1 MPRTPLLLA
10 LLLSAASLLGAC
22 QGRLED
28 PDAIADRVAARA
40 AENYAGVRDFTLH
53 GDDLVIYF
61 RRAGADSLAT
71 FEGRAFTDDSLREAV
86 ALPYH
91 LPNAMELARGLRG
104 NARLAGT
111 ADLDGERVYV
121 LDAIDPAAVTGAETA
136 IDSLRVLVDARTF
149 QIREIRVAEPPP
161 TDSAA
166 TPDPDAPPLVTR
178 QRYGDF
184 RTADG
189 LTLPFYTNTL
199 ITGIPVPDE
208 VRLVQGGMLEIQRRQ
223 AQALPPAERA
233 RALRRIET
241 QIRIIRQGEFEQA
254 FSVDAVRVNA
264 GVPEDAFVPPPTM
277 PWTGSGDA
285 AGAAAPP
292 PPAPAP

>member
-1 MPRTPLLLA
+1 GHPLQRRQHGVRPRRHHLGDPRPPRLRDVGRQRRAHGLRRVQPPADAEHGAVGEAGGEDGHERGNAGGHGPAGLPRWGAMFTERLAGRPSVTRPSHPASMPRTPLLLA

-189 LTLPFYTNTL
+189 
-199 ITGIPVPDE
+199 
-208 VRLVQGGMLEIQRRQ
+208 
-223 AQALPPAERA
+223 
-233 RALRRIET
+233 
-241 QIRIIRQGEFEQA
+241 
-254 FSVDAVRVNA
+254 
-264 GVPEDAFVPPPTM
+264 
-277 PWTGSGDA
+277 
-285 AGAAAPP
+285 
-292 PPAPAP
+292 